1 MYNNIGFPTGIRPEI
16 DLTQLPLESVN
27 WRG

>member
-1 MYNNIGFPTGIRPEI
+1 MYNNIGFPTGIRLGI
-16 DLTQLPLESVN
+16 DLTQLPLKSAD